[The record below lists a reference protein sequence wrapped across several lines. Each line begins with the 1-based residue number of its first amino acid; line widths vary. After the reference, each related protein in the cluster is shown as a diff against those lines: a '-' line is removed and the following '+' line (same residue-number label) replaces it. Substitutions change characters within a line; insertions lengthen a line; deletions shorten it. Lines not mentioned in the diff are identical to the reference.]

1 MAVTEGRTGTTGR
14 VNHYIVPA
22 SAATVHWGY
31 FNAAAAEPPGRRAP
45 PAAWQG
51 SVKPSSCRNRAIG

>member
-22 SAATVHWGY
+22 SAATVHLGL
-31 FNAAAAEPPGRRAP
+31 FQPVA
-45 PAAWQG
+45 
-51 SVKPSSCRNRAIG
+51 